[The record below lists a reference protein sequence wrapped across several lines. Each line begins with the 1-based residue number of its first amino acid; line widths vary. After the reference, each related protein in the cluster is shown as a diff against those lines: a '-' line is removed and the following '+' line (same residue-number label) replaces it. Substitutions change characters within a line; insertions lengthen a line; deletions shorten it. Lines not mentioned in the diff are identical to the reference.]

1 MLTEENLM
9 RLSRQVCKMDSI
21 TVALPKGRLAEKSF
35 EVFASC
41 GITTNIQNEISRKL
55 FIYDNENNL
64 DFILVKPSDVP
75 TYVEHGAAD
84 LGVCGK
90 DVLLEL
96 KRDCYEV
103 LDLGFGRCKMVV
115 AGPLNR
121 KDNFLSNKRV
131 ATKFPAIAEEFYK
144 KKGEN
149 VEIIKLNGS
158 VELAP
163 LVGLSEVIVD
173 IVETG
178 TTLKENGLTVYEEIF
193 SSSAR
198 LIVNKASMKTKSERI
213 KEIIYKLKS
222 AVESDVFKG

>member
-1 MLTEENLM
+1 
-9 RLSRQVCKMDSI
+9 MDNI
-21 TVALPKGRLAEKSF
+21 TIALPKGRMAEKSF
-35 EVFASC
+35 ELFTSC
-41 GITTNIQNEISRKL
+41 GLSQNLLNDISRKL
-55 FIYDNENNL
+55 VIYDMGSHL
-64 DFILVKPSDVP
+64 KFILVKPTDVP

-84 LGVCGK
+84 IGVCGK

-96 KRDCYEV
+96 NRDCYEV
-103 LDLGFGRCKMVV
+103 LDLKFGKCKMVV
-115 AGPLNR
+115 AGPKAR

-131 ATKFPAIAEEFYK
+131 ATKFPAIAEEFYR

-163 LVGLSEVIVD
+163 IVGLSEVIVD

-178 TTLKENGLTVYEEIF
+178 TTLRENGLTIYEEIF

-198 LIVNKASMKTKSERI
+198 LIVNKASMKTKSDRV
-213 KEIIYKLKS
+213 KEIIYILKN
-222 AVESDVFKG
+222 AVDN

>member
-1 MLTEENLM
+1 
-9 RLSRQVCKMDSI
+9 MDSI
-21 TVALPKGRLAEKSF
+21 TVALPKGRMADKSF
-35 EVFASC
+35 EIFATC
-41 GITTNIQNEISRKL
+41 GISDNIQNEMSRKL
-55 FIYDNENNL
+55 FICDFERNL
-64 DFILVKPSDVP
+64 KFILVKPTDVP

-84 LGVCGK
+84 IGVCGK

-103 LDLGFGRCKMVV
+103 LDLGFGKCKMVV
-115 AGPLNR
+115 AGPTN
-121 KDNFLSNKRV
+121 KKNTFLSNKRV
-131 ATKFPAIAEEFYK
+131 ATKFPSIAEEFYK

-178 TTLKENGLTVYEEIF
+178 TTLRENGLTVYEEIF

-198 LIVNKASMKTKSERI
+198 LIVNKASMKTKSDRI
-213 KEIIYKLKS
+213 KEIIYKLKQATERS
-222 AVESDVFKG
+222 